1 MLTLVPY
8 RRYRNGLTTT
18 RSSLFDDQFFRSFFN
33 MSDALGSTGFR
44 VDIREK
50 DNNYIMSAELPGVPM
65 DKINLSVN
73 DDVLTIS
80 ADIDTQK
87 EDDQGAYYYC
97 ERRSGHVERS
107 FNLDNIDQ
115 DQIKASYENGILN
128 LTLPK
133 RQPVIPEK
141 TVRKI
146 PIEGM
151 KAQEFIEEQPKT

>member
-8 RRYRNGLTTT
+8 RRYRNDLTSS
-18 RSSLFDDQFFRSFFN
+18 RNSLFDDQFFRNFFN
-33 MSDALGSTGFR
+33 MSDAMGSTGFR

-50 DNNYIMSAELPGVPM
+50 DNSYIMSAELPGVPM

-73 DDVLTIS
+73 DDMLTIS

-87 EDDQGAYYYC
+87 EDDQGSYYYC

-107 FNLDNIDQ
+107 FNLENIDQ

-133 RQPVIPEK
+133 RQPMPEK
-141 TVRKI
+141 SARRI
-146 PIEGM
+146 PIDGAKVE
-151 KAQEFIEEQPKT
+151 ALEEVQPKT

>member
-1 MLTLVPY
+1 MFTLVPY
-8 RRYRNGLTTT
+8 RRYRNDLPTT
-18 RSSLFDDQFFRSFFN
+18 RNSLFDDQFFRSFFN
-33 MSDALGSTGFR
+33 MSDAMGSNGFR

-50 DNNYIMSAELPGVPM
+50 DNAYLLSAELPGVPM

-80 ADIDTQK
+80 ADIDTKQD
-87 EDDQGAYYYC
+87 DDQGSYYYC

-107 FNLDNIDQ
+107 FNLDNVNQ

-133 RQPVIPEK
+133 RQPEPEK
-141 TVRKI
+141 SARRI
-146 PIEGM
+146 PIEST
-151 KAQEFIEEQPKT
+151 KVEALEEVQPKT

>member
-1 MLTLVPY
+1 MLTLVPN
-8 RRYRNGLTTT
+8 RRYRNGLTST
-18 RSSLFDDQFFRSFFN
+18 RNSLFDDQFFRSFFN
-33 MSDALGSTGFR
+33 MSDAMGSSGFR

-50 DNNYIMSAELPGVPM
+50 DNAYIMSAELPGVPM

-73 DDVLTIS
+73 DDMLTIS

-87 EDDQGAYYYC
+87 ENDQGSYYYC

-107 FNLDNIDQ
+107 FSLENIDQ

-133 RQPVIPEK
+133 RQPVPEK
-141 TVRKI
+141 SARRI
-146 PIEGM
+146 PIDGA
-151 KAQEFIEEQPKT
+151 KAEALEEVQPKT

>member
-8 RRYRNGLTTT
+8 RRYRNGLTST
-18 RSSLFDDQFFRSFFN
+18 RNSLFDDQFFRSFFN
-33 MSDALGSTGFR
+33 MSDAMGSSGFR

-50 DNNYIMSAELPGVPM
+50 DNAYIMSAELPGVPM

-73 DDVLTIS
+73 DDMLTIS

-87 EDDQGAYYYC
+87 EDDQGSYYYC

-107 FNLDNIDQ
+107 FNLENIDQ

-133 RQPVIPEK
+133 RQPMPEK
-141 TVRKI
+141 SARRI
-146 PIEGM
+146 PIDGAKVE
-151 KAQEFIEEQPKT
+151 ALEEVQPKT

>member
-8 RRYRNGLTTT
+8 RRYRNDLTSS
-18 RSSLFDDQFFRSFFN
+18 RNSLFDDQFFRNFFN
-33 MSDALGSTGFR
+33 MSDAMGSTGFR

-50 DNNYIMSAELPGVPM
+50 DNSYIMSAELPGVPM

-73 DDVLTIS
+73 DDMLTIS

-87 EDDQGAYYYC
+87 EDDQGSYYYC

-107 FNLDNIDQ
+107 FNLENIDQ

-133 RQPVIPEK
+133 RQPMPEK
-141 TVRKI
+141 SARRI
-146 PIEGM
+146 PIDGAKVE
-151 KAQEFIEEQPKT
+151 ALEEVQTKT

>member
-8 RRYRNGLTTT
+8 RRYRNDLTSS
-18 RSSLFDDQFFRSFFN
+18 RNSLFDDQFFRNFFN
-33 MSDALGSTGFR
+33 MSDAMGSTGFR

-50 DNNYIMSAELPGVPM
+50 DNSYIMSAELPGVPM

-73 DDVLTIS
+73 DDMLTIS

-87 EDDQGAYYYC
+87 EDDQGSYYYC

-107 FNLDNIDQ
+107 FNLENIDQ

-133 RQPVIPEK
+133 RQPMPEK
-141 TVRKI
+141 SARRI
-146 PIEGM
+146 PIDGAKVE
-151 KAQEFIEEQPKT
+151 ALEEVRPKT

>member
-1 MLTLVPY
+1 LLTFVPY
-8 RRYRNGLTTT
+8 KRYRNGLTTT
-18 RSSLFDDQFFRSFFN
+18 RNSLFDAQFFRSFFN

-50 DNNYIMSAELPGVPM
+50 NNAYLMSAELPGVPM

-87 EDDQGAYYYC
+87 ENDQGSYCYC

-107 FNLDNIDQ
+107 FNLENIDQ
-115 DQIKASYENGILN
+115 DQIKASYENGVLN

-133 RQPVIPEK
+133 RQPMPEK
-141 TVRKI
+141 SARRI
-146 PIEGM
+146 PIEGV
-151 KAQEFIEEQPKT
+151 KIEALNEVQPKT

>member
-8 RRYRNGLTTT
+8 RRYRNDLTSS
-18 RSSLFDDQFFRSFFN
+18 RNSLFDDQFFRNFFN
-33 MSDALGSTGFR
+33 MSDAMGSTGFR

-50 DNNYIMSAELPGVPM
+50 DNSYIMSAELPGVPM

-73 DDVLTIS
+73 DDMLTIS

-87 EDDQGAYYYC
+87 EDDQGSYYYC

-107 FNLDNIDQ
+107 FNLENIDQ

-133 RQPVIPEK
+133 RQPMPEK
-141 TVRKI
+141 SARRI
-146 PIEGM
+146 PIDGAKVE
-151 KAQEFIEEQPKT
+151 ALEEVQPRT